1 MNPGQGKILKSLSN
15 RNLFALLLI
24 LVIICI
30 SCQVTEDMPAEKAG
44 YNEPYRP
51 QFHFSPEANWMNG
64 PNGMV
69 YLDGEYHLFY
79 QYYPDSTV
87 WGPMHWGHA
96 VSRDLLQWE
105 HLPVALYPDSL
116 GYIFSGSV
124 VYDSM
129 NTSGFGEAGNPPLV
143 AVFTYHDPEGE
154 RRGTSTY
161 QTQGLAYSLDKGRTW
176 TKYAGNP
183 VLPNPGIRA
192 FRVPK
197 VRWHEGTARWIMTL
211 AVKDR
216 IYFYS
221 SRDLRTWSFESEF
234 GQDRGAHGGVW
245 ECPDLFPI
253 IFDGEEYWVL
263 LVSIN
268 PGGPAGGS
276 GTQYFVGKFDGHTF
290 SSDQQRTYWLD
301 LGADNYAGVTWANS
315 DRPLFIGWMS
325 NWEYAQVVPTDPWR
339 SAMTL
344 PRELFLFSDRSLD
357 TVRMSLFNREGEFAE
372 LVFDGLSGAFY
383 FDRSHA
389 GNNSFSP
396 GFSRIHTG
404 RVPNRHS
411 EYHIR
416 FIKDTSSLEIFI
428 SNGEVVLTEL
438 FFPDAPLDHFRV
450 TGTSGTLM
458 RDISIHRLSG
468 TW

>member
-1 MNPGQGKILKSLSN
+1 
-15 RNLFALLLI
+15 
-24 LVIICI
+24 
-30 SCQVTEDMPAEKAG
+30 
-44 YNEPYRP
+44 
-51 QFHFSPEANWMNG
+51 
-64 PNGMV
+64 
-69 YLDGEYHLFY
+69 
-79 QYYPDSTV
+79 
-87 WGPMHWGHA
+87 
-96 VSRDLLQWE
+96 
-105 HLPVALYPDSL
+105 
-116 GYIFSGSV
+116 
-124 VYDSM
+124 M
-129 NTSGFGEAGNPPLV
+129 NTSGFGDAGNPPLV

-154 RRGTSTY
+154 MRGTSTY
-161 QTQGLAYSLDKGRTW
+161 QTQGLAFSLDKGRTW
-176 TKYAGNP
+176 KKYEGNP
-183 VLPNPGIRA
+183 VLPNPGIRD
-192 FRVPK
+192 FRDPK

-344 PRELFLFSDRSLD
+344 PRELFLFSDRGNTIRVGNKPVSLAALHTGAVREIKMITPSDEDLNWEEEAVERSEISFTLSSLD
-357 TVRMSLFNREGEFAE
+357 TVRMSFFNREGEFAE

-450 TGTSGTLM
+450 PGTSGTLI